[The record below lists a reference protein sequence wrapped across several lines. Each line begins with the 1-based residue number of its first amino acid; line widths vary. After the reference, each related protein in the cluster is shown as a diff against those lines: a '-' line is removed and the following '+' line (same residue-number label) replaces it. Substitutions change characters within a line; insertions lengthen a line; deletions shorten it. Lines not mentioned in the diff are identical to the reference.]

1 MILNPK
7 DNKTLGN
14 LMAKFYKDGIV
25 WIIVPVKKVHNYI
38 SRAKAIELMEP
49 KVKGEPVV
57 YNKADEA
64 DLLLN
69 NLLVGGVNSVGV
81 IIKKKP

>member
-1 MILNPK
+1 MVLI
-7 DNKTLGN
+7 
-14 LMAKFYKDGIV
+14 
-25 WIIVPVKKVHNYI
+25 KKAHNYI
-38 SRAKAIELMEP
+38 SRAKVMELMEP

-57 YNKADEA
+57 YNEANEA

-81 IIKKKP
+81 IIKKEP